1 MLNKKINILHLEDET
16 MDAYLAKKI
25 LERAKLNFDITVIET
40 KDSFINH
47 INNKHYDLI
56 IADHSLPQFTAM
68 EALQYLNESKKVIPF
83 ILVTGT
89 VSEDFAVGAMKEG
102 AWDYI
107 LKDRLQRLPIA
118 VTSVME
124 RYYSQQERNKY
135 IEELIAK
142 ESLMKEAERL
152 ASFGSWQANYTD
164 QKHTW
169 SDEMYRILGYE
180 TGEVLP
186 DFKNFITRIHPED
199 VQHVRN
205 IYEHAL
211 QYQQHLQFEC
221 SIVTVDKT
229 NKYIYAEVSIKRNNE
244 NKLTIVNGYIRD
256 ITEATLAKKRL
267 KESEKKNH
275 YLFEN
280 SPWASW
286 VIDTETHKFLD
297 VNNYAVQYYGYNY
310 EEFLL
315 MTAKDIIPESEQKKY
330 EKNISNTDKNMGNKG
345 LWKHIK
351 KDGAEVNAEEISGD
365 ILFDGVP
372 AKLVLIN
379 HLDGTV
385 IKR

>member
-1 MLNKKINILHLEDET
+1 MLQKKINILHLEDES

-40 KDSFINH
+40 KQSFIDH
-47 INNKHYDLI
+47 ISSKRYDLV

-68 EALQYLNESKKVIPF
+68 DALHYMKDNKIDVPF

-124 RYYSQQERNKY
+124 RYYSQLERNNY

-164 QKHTW
+164 QKMTW
-169 SDEMYRILGYE
+169 SDEMYRMLGYE
-180 TGEVLP
+180 TGAVAPE
-186 DFKNFITRIHPED
+186 FKNFLARVHPED
-199 VQHVRN
+199 EQHVRKIN
-205 IYEHAL
+205 EHAL
-211 QYQQHLQFEC
+211 QYQKHLQFEC
-221 SIVTVDKT
+221 RILTT
-229 NKYIYAEVSIKRNNE
+229 NKTLKHIYAEVSIKRNNKNE
-244 NKLTIVNGYIRD
+244 PVKVNGYIRD
-256 ITEATLAKKRL
+256 ITDNVMAKIKL
-267 KESEKKNH
+267 KESEKKNQ

-286 VIDTETHKFLD
+286 VIDCETHRFLD
-297 VNNYAVQYYGYNY
+297 VNNFAMQYYGYSY
-310 EEFLL
+310 EEFTKLN
-315 MTAKDIIPESEQKKY
+315 AKDIRPENEQNKY
-330 EKNISNTDKNMGNKG
+330 EKSLTTNDKHTIVQS

-351 KDGAEVNAEEISGD
+351 KDGTVVTVEEMNGN
-365 ILFDGVP
+365 ILFEGKP
-372 AKLVLIN
+372 AKLVLIK
-379 HLDGTV
+379 HIDTQSET
-385 IKR
+385 K

>member
-25 LERAKLNFDITVIET
+25 LERAKLNFNITVIET
-40 KDSFINH
+40 KDSFIDH

-68 EALQYLNESKKVIPF
+68 DALQYLNDTKKVIPF

-135 IEELIAK
+135 MEELIAK

-164 QKHTW
+164 QKQTW

-180 TGEVLP
+180 TGEVFP
-186 DFKNFITRIHPED
+186 DFKNFIARVHPED

-205 IYEHAL
+205 LYEHAL

-221 SIVTVDKT
+221 RIVTIDKT
-229 NKYIYAEVSIKRNNE
+229 NKYIYAEVSIKRNHE
-244 NKLTIVNGYIRD
+244 NKATIVNGYIRD
-256 ITEATLAKKRL
+256 ISEATLAKKRL
-267 KESEKKNH
+267 KESEKKYH

-297 VNNYAVQYYGYNY
+297 VNNYATKYYGYNY
-310 EEFLL
+310 EEFLS
-315 MTAKDIIPESEQKKY
+315 MNAIDIRPESEQKKY
-330 EKNISNTDKNMGNKG
+330 EKTLSATDRNNDSKG
-345 LWKHIK
+345 IWKHIK
-351 KDGAEVNAEEISGD
+351 KDGTVVTAEEINGN
-365 ILFDGVP
+365 ILFDGKL
-372 AKLVLIN
+372 AKLVLIK
-379 HLDGTV
+379 HIETY
-385 IKR
+385 K